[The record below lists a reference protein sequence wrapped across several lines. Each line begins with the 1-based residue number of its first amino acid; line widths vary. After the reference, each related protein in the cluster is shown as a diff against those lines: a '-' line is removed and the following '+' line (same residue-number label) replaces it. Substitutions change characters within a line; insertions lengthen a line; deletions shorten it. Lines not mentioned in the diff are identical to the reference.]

1 MKYSLSRKARTRWRS
16 CNRAGGSQ
24 AVKLTSM
31 LEFSDLQGQT
41 VYFFFSMPREKQKP
55 RELK

>member
-24 AVKLTSM
+24 AVKFTSM

-41 VYFFFSMPREKQKP
+41 VYFFFFFHA
-55 RELK
+55 